1 MSGLFEEFYYF
12 AQHYSWIKEE
22 RRAKEIFM
30 KVLEKF
36 AAKNISIVDVKQ
48 VRNFLQKEIFTISNS
63 VNEASVDFEIYNRYN
78 FIVSDLIKRKLVV
91 SQVTRT
97 STTTKTTASPVPI
110 VQHVT
115 RRPIKNYLKDTTKK
129 KITKRPHSWKPGKT
143 PNSPHQSEAIQKP
156 QIPHFY
162 PQSSSWLQEKLLA
175 SLAPGHNEFS
185 GATHSI
191 EQSSIID
198 SGILL

>member
-115 RRPIKNYLKDTTKK
+115 RRPIKNY
-129 KITKRPHSWKPGKT
+129 
-143 PNSPHQSEAIQKP
+143 PN
-156 QIPHFY
+156 
-162 PQSSSWLQEKLLA
+162 
-175 SLAPGHNEFS
+175 
-185 GATHSI
+185 
-191 EQSSIID
+191 EQ
-198 SGILL
+198 